1 MRMIL
6 IINKGGM
13 MKQILIMMMVLV
25 FAVSLMAEVIN
36 INTSQQNY
44 EFNLEDIIG
53 LSFGDESMMLETSAM
68 THTFL
73 FDDILFMDFDTMT
86 GVDPAEVPIN
96 AAFLL
101 NQNYP
106 NPFNPDTNISFSM
119 DVANKVEINIY
130 NSKGQLVRELVDG
143 FFSDGEHLVNW
154 NGKTDEQKMAPS
166 GIYFYSMSNNSIFR
180 HRKMILMK

>member
-1 MRMIL
+1 MRMIRSF
-6 IINKGGM
+6 IKGGM
-13 MKQILIMMMVLV
+13 MKQILIILMTFV

-53 LSFGDESMMLETSAM
+53 LSFDDESMMLETAAM
-68 THTFL
+68 AHTFL
-73 FDDILFMDFDTMT
+73 FDDILYMDFDTMT

-130 NSKGQLVRELVDG
+130 NTKGQVVRKLVDG
-143 FFSDGEHLVNW
+143 FFSEGEHVVNW
-154 NGKTDEQKMAPS
+154 NGKTDDQKMSPS
-166 GIYFYSMSNNSIFR
+166 GIYFYRMSNNGVYR

>member
-1 MRMIL
+1 
-6 IINKGGM
+6 
-13 MKQILIMMMVLV
+13 MKKILIMMMAFV
-25 FAVSLMAEVIN
+25 FAVSLMAEVLI
-36 INTSQQNY
+36 INTSQQDY
-44 EFNLEDIIG
+44 EFDLTEIIG
-53 LSFGDESMMLETSAM
+53 LSFDDESMMLETSEM

-86 GVDPAEVPIN
+86 GVGPDNVPIN

-119 DVANKVEINIY
+119 DVANKVEISIF
-130 NSKGQLVRELVDG
+130 NSRGQLVRKLVDG
-143 FFSDGEHLVNW
+143 FFAEGEHIVNW
-154 NGKTDEQKMAPS
+154 NGKTDDQKMAPS
-166 GIYFYSMSNNSIFR
+166 GIYFYRMSNNGVYR

>member
-1 MRMIL
+1 
-6 IINKGGM
+6 
-13 MKQILIMMMVLV
+13 MKQILIISMVFV
-25 FAVSLMAEVIN
+25 FAVSLMAEVLN
-36 INTSQQNY
+36 INTSQQDY

-53 LSFGDESMMLETSAM
+53 LSFDDESMMLETSAM

-73 FDDILFMDFDTMT
+73 FDDILYMDFDLMT

-130 NSKGQLVRELVDG
+130 NSRGQLVRKLVDG
-143 FFSDGEHLVNW
+143 FFSEGEHLVNW
-154 NGKTDEQKMAPS
+154 NGKTDEQKMSPS
-166 GIYFYSMSNNSIFR
+166 GIYFYRMSNNGVYR